1 MMMMMMMMCFTGSK
15 YSDTEELRKK
25 NGRSILIYGS
35 YLRRCILMCIMAKHH
50 CVTLGICPALC
61 YSEIKI
67 YIYKYMK
74 MRKKIW
80 TLFKSLLQL
89 CAQSYVQQTPPSSLD
104 KLQTR
109 AQRTHRES
117 VHPLHIYVQFKKYYL
132 LTTFRDY
139 FAHHSREERRAFNPD
154 VMKHTHTHPSVCV
167 SKNVASFHSAMLY
180 NNAPCGASVKVPVI
194 FKRRHI

>member
-35 YLRRCILMCIMAKHH
+35 YLGSCILMCIMAKHH

-89 CAQSYVQQTPPSSLD
+89 CAQSVCTADTTIITRQAADEGSEDPPGVSPSTSYLCTVQEVLPVNNISRLFRTPQPRGKTCIQSWC
-104 KLQTR
+104 
-109 AQRTHRES
+109 HE
-117 VHPLHIYVQFKKYYL
+117 
-132 LTTFRDY
+132 
-139 FAHHSREERRAFNPD
+139 
-154 VMKHTHTHPSVCV
+154 THTHPSVCV

-180 NNAPCGASVKVPVI
+180 NSAPCGASVKVPVI

>member
-1 MMMMMMMMCFTGSK
+1 MMMMMMMCFTGSK
-15 YSDTEELRKK
+15 YSDTEELREK

-35 YLRRCILMCIMAKHH
+35 YLGSCILMCIMAKHH

-67 YIYKYMK
+67 YIYINIWKWEKKYE
-74 MRKKIW
+74 
-80 TLFKSLLQL
+80 L
-89 CAQSYVQQTPPSSLD
+89 CLRVYFNCAHSQYVQQTPPSSLD

-154 VMKHTHTHPSVCV
+154 VMKHTHTHLFVYR
-167 SKNVASFHSAMLY
+167 KM
-180 NNAPCGASVKVPVI
+180 
-194 FKRRHI
+194 